1 MKTPSPFLRLFI
13 APALL
18 LSFVTVGCAITEG
31 SRTIEPRVATIP
43 AAPAGTQQRN
53 LSIGKFA
60 NKTQFGQGLFSD
72 GSDTLGLQGRQIL
85 KSHLSDSARFVLLD
99 RANLQELA
107 QETNLSGDTGSVQ
120 GAELLITGAV
130 TEFGRKEVGAA
141 AFWGLFGS
149 TKTQVAYGK
158 VSLSVVDVKT
168 SAVLYTAQGAGETT
182 LTTQQVIG
190 FGSAASYDAS
200 LTDKVLNLALLEA
213 VSDLVTSLDAGT
225 WGRQ

>member
-182 LTTQQVIG
+182 LTTQQVSG